1 MGRVR
6 PGAAAKRAP
15 ATADRLNAVPGGR
28 KPWLIALATVGALAI
43 CAAAAL
49 IPGSPKEQLS
59 LATRL
64 TARWAAVWFLIAFT
78 ARPLFE
84 MFGGPFREV
93 LRQRRYIGLGFAS
106 IHTIHGIAFVWLI
119 ASTDVSRPAIVWIV
133 GGTGYLLMWAMAA
146 TSNDRAMRALG
157 RNWKRLHTLGMWW
170 LWTVFT
176 YSYSGRIFREG
187 TEALGITMTGL
198 FLAAAL
204 IRIPAMRR
212 LIGRK
217 RIA

>member
-1 MGRVR
+1 V
-6 PGAAAKRAP
+6 A
-15 ATADRLNAVPGGR
+15 GGR
-28 KPWLIALATVGALAI
+28 KTWLIALATAGALSI
-43 CAAAAL
+43 CVTAAL
-49 IPGSPKEQLS
+49 IPGSHKEQLS

-64 TARWAAVWFLIAFT
+64 TARWAAVWFLLAFT

-84 MFGGPFREV
+84 MFGGPFREL
-93 LRQRRYIGLGFAS
+93 LRQRRYVGLGFAS

-170 LWTVFT
+170 LWFVFT
-176 YSYSGRIFREG
+176 YSYGGRIFRAG
-187 TEALGITMTGL
+187 TETLGLVMAGL
-198 FLAAAL
+198 FVLAAL
-204 IRIPAMRR
+204 IRIPAIRR
-212 LIGRK
+212 LIGRN